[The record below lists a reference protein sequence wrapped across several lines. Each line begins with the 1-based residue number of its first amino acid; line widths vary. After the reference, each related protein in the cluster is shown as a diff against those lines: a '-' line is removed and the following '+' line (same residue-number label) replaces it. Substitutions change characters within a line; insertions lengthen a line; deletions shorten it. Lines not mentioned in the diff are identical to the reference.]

1 VASAHVSVIGV
12 PVIALLA
19 SLVIAAWA
27 RPVPVALPTALMS
40 DIVVRPPASANDVA
54 QLMERIG
61 FAYDSA
67 ELTPAS
73 SPQLDAIAGV
83 LKVQTQQFPLVA
95 LEGHAADNE
104 HAAMRLSLARAS
116 AVRLALLARGVGSE
130 RLLARASG
138 ATAPSCREHNE
149 NCWARE
155 RTVEFLTLTVP
166 KTPSAEAERGD
177 SNETQPSP
185 AKPAPAEAAAP
196 LARIEFQRS
205 SAVMAP
211 AVLGE
216 LDLVAGFMKAN
227 PVSVEIVGYADSAER
242 RTAALAQARAD
253 AVRAYMIACGVSG
266 EHIATRTELTARAAC
281 PSRSATCPA
290 RKGRAELRFVE
301 ASER

>member
-1 VASAHVSVIGV
+1 V

-19 SLVIAAWA
+19 SFVIAAWA
-27 RPVPVALPTALMS
+27 RPVPVALPTALTS
-40 DIVVRPPASANDVA
+40 DIVVRQPTSANDVA
-54 QLMERIG
+54 QIMERIS

-73 SPQLDAIAGV
+73 APQLDAIAGA
-83 LKVQTQQFPLVA
+83 LKVEAQHFPLVA

-116 AVRLALLARGVGSE
+116 VVRVALLARGVGSE

-149 NCWARE
+149 TCWARE

-166 KTPSAEAERGD
+166 KTPSADGDAARGD
-177 SNETQPSP
+177 ADEAQPPP

-242 RTAALAQARAD
+242 RAAALAQARAD
-253 AVRAYMIACGVSG
+253 AVRAYMMACGVSR

-290 RKGRAELRFVE
+290 RKGRAELRFVD
-301 ASER
+301 SSGR